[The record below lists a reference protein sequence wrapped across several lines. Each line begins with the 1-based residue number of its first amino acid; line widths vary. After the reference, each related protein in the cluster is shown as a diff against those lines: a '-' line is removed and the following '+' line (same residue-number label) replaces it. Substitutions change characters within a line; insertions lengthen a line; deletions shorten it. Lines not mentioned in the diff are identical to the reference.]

1 MSRHLLEAFAWTGAI
16 LLLLYIGLE
25 TDLDI
30 LRGQGRPAAC
40 VSVCG
45 MVIPFGAGMVLGLTL
60 PAQYLAA
67 PDQRLIFA
75 LFMGVAIAISAVPVI
90 AKILIELGLMR
101 RELGMLI
108 LAAGLIDDTT
118 GWLLLSLVAGLA
130 SGRALSPASIGL
142 LLGRGRRLHR
152 VLLFRRRAAGR
163 RG

>member
-1 MSRHLLEAFAWTGAI
+1 
-16 LLLLYIGLE
+16 
-25 TDLDI
+25 
-30 LRGQGRPAAC
+30 
-40 VSVCG
+40 
-45 MVIPFGAGMVLGLTL
+45 MVIPFGAGMILGLTL

-130 SGRALSPASIGL
+130 TAARSPPLRSACCSPRPPPSWRSATSSACGW
-142 LLGRGRRLHR
+142 
-152 VLLFRRRAAGR
+152 
-163 RG
+163 